1 MNPVPIEVQVSDDVI
16 SRRKEIKEKK
26 EETREEKQTWKYQWA
41 VGEHKEQRDSE

>member
-26 EETREEKQTWKYQWA
+26 EETREEKQT
-41 VGEHKEQRDSE
+41 